1 MVTQVQPTMQIDS
14 GTDFNQLVDQAI
26 QAVRNNETLQGA
38 TTFNISDPEAEQSLR
53 EQLMGLGKP
62 EKVQNFINN
71 IRNMKAPAPQP
82 ATQQV
87 AQQAPVEPQQVA
99 GTPPATEP
107 TQFIQQAIQQEAPK
121 GIKVEIVP
129 DETFRVPDPLRKEEA
144 GAVRGLFQYPF
155 EEQPITGAIVPREQ
169 REMEEKALLSS
180 TLAIRS
186 TVPPEFIQKM
196 DNGTITEDEF
206 EALVNSGQVWAFRP
220 DDDLGTRYRK
230 LLAFDSS
237 YILDQD
243 PETGNLTPRPTALR
257 KEYEFYTKPKD
268 IEGFVPGAAETA
280 RGLLVGPGGYGD
292 MAEVDNY
299 LKDEL
304 GLSEAARTFYMRNMA
319 RGEYVGE
326 TYGATARDVATFF
339 PMLPSYVI
347 QGAAFLT
354 GDVAIPFAEFLTGL
368 DFTEQR
374 IREKETANRWA
385 YDIPSW
391 YEQKA
396 EEIGV
401 NPEIVEFVT
410 RPRGAFNRTAT
421 FLAGEIPIAVAQTA
435 YHLGGA
441 FKTYRRFEK
450 DLVNIYGGNTVFDAL
465 DNAFEQGK
473 TFNEIQEQF
482 ISGYA
487 TKRAGERA
495 ARDLDTTFSF
505 MFSLP
510 GGRARQQTLG
520 PVVERLQATR
530 EVIQKDLAVAV
541 QSGDRDAIARQKI
554 RLKQV
559 DDEEL
564 AVRSA
569 VLLPKWLREYTKD
582 VRDQTIGA
590 VTATEFAYQVFG
602 VEEEN
607 LPFVEMAG
615 AMAAV
620 IPYTREIAGIT
631 GVKTQGLVTQ
641 AMYLWNKTLGDKE
654 SAEYIKSSR
663 EARIFLNHVMKDPG
677 MREVFIA
684 GAEQAAQLRRD
695 LMEISQRTGADIDV
709 DILTTSIGAMADMA
723 SLQTI
728 ARQLRDDLQVTNI
741 ADVGTNLA
749 RQQAVTERQKKTVTE
764 LSKATRRL
772 LDLQISGELGDYPM
786 IERMVTR
793 LQQFVI
799 DTGDQLVSDQR
810 AVNELLAVENDLVS
824 ALMRGGVAY
833 REVDG
838 DIVPVATLDSVFD
851 AENTNLL
858 ENGLAGTGVQIDLST
873 DPDIALNQLAVEFDR
888 LRQERAS
895 LLAQAA
901 NSLRIDEAASG
912 GAASRFASTMVATKA
927 AVTGQA
933 NLLYKKLDADFAG
946 ARTDVADFFDAQ
958 VLGGGAD
965 FAGYVPEEVSKA
977 ALNLANL
984 KAIPATNRGMAGVFD
999 EAAKDSF
1006 DILRTSNNGQYAP
1019 ILNGALESLGIE
1031 GEGINAWSALRK
1043 ALRDPEN
1050 ADVLGGVFTGSREEV
1065 IAQMEEFAQSL
1076 PLLIKPSE
1084 WRLVN
1089 KHLGRVAFS
1098 SDGERKF
1105 FYTNMKQRWKDDT
1118 EFMEGWLEGQELRD
1132 VSPEFNRRFED
1143 ANEYFEWNVATRM
1156 DSDPT
1161 ISKWWSAMSKSVQ
1174 DAKDQADALARQG
1187 EKMPEGSKP
1196 TDWLDA
1202 VLNPVFRS
1210 PITLTGQNLYDE
1222 VGSILGKVGGVYDK
1236 ASGQYR
1242 IVIDDVDDWGKTGQA
1257 VQTTL
1262 TRYLQGRLARTPGG
1276 EHILK
1281 RYKEGQPI
1289 FQPEDLEELDF
1300 NEAQFDSL
1308 FNIPVYKR
1316 DADGNLVEAG
1326 QLLNKEEVF
1335 EGISVDSLIRN
1346 RPELART
1353 IEQAKVAFD
1362 SRKSRAFGELGKASN
1377 VVRRE
1382 IKFMEETRGILGVRA
1397 AESNV
1402 FDVTK
1407 VAEGVRNLALS
1418 SPEDIGRLKNN
1429 LIKRA
1434 IADGDSPEDAAKF
1447 VDEFVQRMVVEDIYR
1462 KASSI
1467 GQDFTTQ
1474 LPDGQI
1480 VKMPSIGLDGDSMLE
1495 LLGREGSEEMER
1507 MRTILG
1513 DTAYENLRSIAN
1525 VVRRLQDKEF
1535 PGVKGKKP
1543 GISLDSILSRVY
1555 NINRQVVSTQWVA
1568 TELAIRASRQYGGRL
1583 VMTLLNDEKIAK
1595 EVLDIIETGKIPDY
1609 KREPDWLRSLHREL
1623 ARVETVHNGY
1633 ISEFGGDIYS
1643 GLVTPVQPPVEEPQ
1657 PETQPQPQLDPQMTR
1672 LGFTRR

>member
-1 MVTQVQPTMQIDS
+1 LI
-14 GTDFNQLVDQAI
+14 
-26 QAVRNNETLQGA
+26 
-38 TTFNISDPEAEQSLR
+38 
-53 EQLMGLGKP
+53 
-62 EKVQNFINN
+62 
-71 IRNMKAPAPQP
+71 
-82 ATQQV
+82 
-87 AQQAPVEPQQVA
+87 
-99 GTPPATEP
+99 PP
-107 TQFIQQAIQQEAPK
+107 
-121 GIKVEIVP
+121 
-129 DETFRVPDPLRKEEA
+129 
-144 GAVRGLFQYPF
+144 
-155 EEQPITGAIVPREQ
+155 
-169 REMEEKALLSS
+169 
-180 TLAIRS
+180 
-186 TVPPEFIQKM
+186 
-196 DNGTITEDEF
+196 
-206 EALVNSGQVWAFRP
+206 
-220 DDDLGTRYRK
+220 
-230 LLAFDSS
+230 
-237 YILDQD
+237 YILEQN

-292 MAEVDNY
+292 MAKIDAY
-299 LKDEL
+299 LKNNL

-326 TYGATARDVATFF
+326 TYGATVRDAATFF
-339 PMLPSYVI
+339 PMLPSYGV
-347 QGAAFLT
+347 QVSAFLT
-354 GDVAIPFAEFLTGL
+354 GEVALPFAEFLTGADL
-368 DFTEQR
+368 TEQR

-396 EEIGV
+396 EEVGV
-401 NPEIVEFVT
+401 NPEIIEFVT

-450 DLVNIYGGNTVFDAL
+450 DLVDIYGGNTIFDAL
-465 DNAFEQGK
+465 ENAFDSGK
-473 TFNEIQEQF
+473 SFNEIQEQF

-487 TKRAGERA
+487 TKKAGERA
-495 ARDLDTTFSF
+495 ARDLDTAFSF
-505 MFSLP
+505 MFTLP

-520 PVVERLQATR
+520 PTVERLQASR
-530 EVIQKDLAVAV
+530 QVVQKDFAVAV

-554 RLKQV
+554 RLKKIE
-559 DDEEL
+559 DEEL

-569 VLLPKWLREYTKD
+569 VLLPRWLREYTKD

-620 IPYTREIAGIT
+620 IPYTRDIAGIT

-654 SAEYIKSSR
+654 NAEYIKSSR
-663 EARIFLNHVMKDPG
+663 EARIFLNHILKDPV
-677 MREVFIA
+677 MRDVFIS
-684 GAEQAAQLRRD
+684 GAEEAAKLRRD
-695 LMEISQRTGADIDV
+695 LMEVAQKTGADIDV

-741 ADVGTNLA
+741 ADVGSNLTK
-749 RQQAVTERQKKTVTE
+749 QTSVTEQQKKVVTE
-764 LSKATRRL
+764 LSRATRNL
-772 LDLQISGELGDYPM
+772 LDLQISGELADYPM
-786 IERMVTR
+786 IERMVTK
-793 LQQFVI
+793 LQQFAV
-799 DTGDQLVSDQR
+799 DTNAQLVSDQR
-810 AVNELLAVENDLVS
+810 AINELLAVENGLVQS
-824 ALMRGGVAY
+824 LMRGGIGY

-838 DIVPVATLDSVFD
+838 DIVPVATLDSVFET
-851 AENTNLL
+851 ENTNLL

-873 DPDIALNQLAVEFDR
+873 DPDISLRELSVQFDKLREERAVLLNQA
-888 LRQERAS
+888 
-895 LLAQAA
+895 AQ
-901 NSLRIDEAASG
+901 SLRIDEAASG
-912 GAASRFASTMVATKA
+912 GAASRFAATMVATKA

-933 NLLYKKLDADFAG
+933 NLLYKQLDADFAG

-958 VLGGGAD
+958 VLEGGAD

-999 EAAKDSF
+999 EAAKESF
-1006 DILRTSNNGQYAP
+1006 DIFRTSNNGQYAP
-1019 ILNGALESLGIE
+1019 ILDGALESLGIE
-1031 GEGINAWSALRK
+1031 GEGINAWASLRK

-1050 ADVLGGVFTGSREEV
+1050 AEVLGGIFTGSREQV
-1065 IAQMEEFAQSL
+1065 IAQMKEMADGM

-1089 KHLGRVAFS
+1089 KHLGRVAFNS
-1098 SDGERKF
+1098 QGERQF
-1105 FYTNMKQRWKDDT
+1105 FYTNMKRTWRDDAQ
-1118 EFMEGWLEGQELRD
+1118 FMEGWLEGQELRN
-1132 VSPEFNRRFED
+1132 VSEDFNRRFNE
-1143 ANEYFEWNVATRM
+1143 ANDYFEWNVATRM

-1161 ISKWWSAMSKSVQ
+1161 IAKWWSSMSKSVQ
-1174 DAKDQADALARQG
+1174 EAKDQGDALSRQG

-1196 TDWLDA
+1196 TDWLGD
-1202 VLNPVFRS
+1202 VLKPVFDN

-1242 IVIDDVDDWGKTGQA
+1242 IVVDDVDDFGKTGQA
-1257 VQTTL
+1257 LQTIL
-1262 TRYLQGRLARTPGG
+1262 TRHLQGLLARTPGG
-1276 EHILK
+1276 QHVLQ
-1281 RYKEGQPI
+1281 RYKEGQI
-1289 FQPEDLEELDF
+1289 LFEPEDLKELDF

-1308 FNIPVYKR
+1308 FNIPVYTR

-1326 QLLNKEEVF
+1326 QLLNKEEIF
-1335 EGISVDSLIRN
+1335 EGISVDALIRN
-1346 RPELART
+1346 RPELAKT
-1353 IEQAKVAFD
+1353 MEQAEVAFA
-1362 SRKSRAFGELGKASN
+1362 SRKSRVVSELAETGDY
-1377 VVRRE
+1377 VRRE
-1382 IKFMEETRGILGVRA
+1382 IKFMEEIRATIGVRTA
-1397 AESNV
+1397 QTNAYNV
-1402 FDVTK
+1402 DE
-1407 VAEGVRNLALS
+1407 VAEGVRKLALS
-1418 SPEDIGRLKNN
+1418 SDADLQRLKNN
-1429 LIKRA
+1429 LVNRA
-1434 IADGDSPEDAAKF
+1434 IADGDSPENAAKF
-1447 VDEFVQRMVVEDIYR
+1447 VDEFVQRMVTEDIYR
-1462 KASSI
+1462 KASNI
-1467 GQDFTTQ
+1467 GTDFTTT
-1474 LPDGQI
+1474 LPDGQV
-1480 VKMPSIGLDGDSMLE
+1480 VKMPSIGLDGDTMLE
-1495 LLGREGSEEMER
+1495 LLGREGSEEMDR
-1507 MRTILG
+1507 IRTILG
-1513 DTAYENLRSIAN
+1513 NDAYENLQTIAKT
-1525 VVRRLQDKEF
+1525 VRRLQEKEF

-1583 VMTLLNDEKIAK
+1583 VMSMLNDEKIAK

-1633 ISEFGGDIYS
+1633 VSEFGGDIYS
-1643 GLVTPVQPPVEEPQ
+1643 GLVTPVQPPAEEQQPQ
-1657 PETQPQPQLDPQMTR
+1657 PEPQPQLDPQMTR